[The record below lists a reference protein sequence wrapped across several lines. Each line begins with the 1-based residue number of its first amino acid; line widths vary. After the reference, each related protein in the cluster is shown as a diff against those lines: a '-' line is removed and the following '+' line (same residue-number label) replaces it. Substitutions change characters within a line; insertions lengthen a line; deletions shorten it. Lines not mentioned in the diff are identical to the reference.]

1 MQHEILSTTTVFTGR
16 AFDVEVLRV
25 RLPDARERDYNLV
38 HHPDSVTIV
47 PIDHN
52 GDIWFVTQ
60 YRMGS
65 RSILLELPAGVLDGN
80 ESPQTCAAREI
91 REEIGMA
98 AGKLQHLGSNY
109 LVPGYSTEINH
120 VFLATDLV
128 NSPLTMDEDE
138 FLGVKK
144 IPWAEMQA
152 LVSSGSLQDS
162 KSIAA
167 LYLARPLLE
176 GTGDF

>member
-1 MQHEILSTTTVFTGR
+1 MHHEVLSTTTVFKGR
-16 AFDVEVLRV
+16 AFSVEVLRV
-25 RLPDARERDYNLV
+25 RLPDARERDYNIV
-38 HHPDSVTIV
+38 NHPDSVTII
-47 PIDHN
+47 PLDRS

-65 RSILLELPAGVLDGN
+65 RSILLELPAGVLDDN
-80 ESPQTCAAREI
+80 ESPHTCAAREI

-98 AGKLQHLGSNY
+98 AGTMRHLGATY
-109 LVPGYSTEINH
+109 LAPGYSSELNH

-128 NSPLTMDEDE
+128 SSPLQMDEDE

-144 IPWAEMQA
+144 ISLDEIQSLIM
-152 LVSSGSLQDS
+152 SGGLQDS

-167 LYLARPLLE
+167 LYLAMPHLE
-176 GTGDF
+176 GKEAL